1 MLGINGG
8 ELIILAALALLVV
21 GPDRLPEYAAQLGRV
36 VRSARAMAAGT
47 REQLRA
53 EIGPEFDDFDWHK
66 LDVRQYDPR
75 RIVREA
81 LSDAGETNAT
91 PSRR

>member
-8 ELIILAALALLVV
+8 ELIILAALAMVVV
-21 GPDRLPEYAAQLGRV
+21 GPDRLPQYAAQLGRL
-36 VRSARAMAAGT
+36 VRRARAMAAGT

-53 EIGPEFDDFDWHK
+53 EMGPEFDDFDWHK

-81 LSDAGETNAT
+81 LTDAPETKDT